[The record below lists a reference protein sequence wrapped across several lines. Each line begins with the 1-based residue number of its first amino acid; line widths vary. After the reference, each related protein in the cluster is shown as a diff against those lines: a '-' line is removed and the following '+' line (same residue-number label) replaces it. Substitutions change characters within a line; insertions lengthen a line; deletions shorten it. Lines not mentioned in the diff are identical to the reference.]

1 MKKLVLLRHGLS
13 QWNNE
18 NRFTGWVDVPL
29 SDAGIEEAK
38 NAGKLLKEAGFE
50 FDVAYTSVL
59 KRAIQDAVARAGRAG
74 HDVAAGC
81 TAAGA

>member
-29 SDAGIEEAK
+29 SDVGMEEAR
-38 NAGKLLKEAGFE
+38 NAGKLLKDTLLYRDLRGLVTQA
-50 FDVAYTSVL
+50 DSVL
-59 KRAIQDAVARAGRAG
+59 ADLKKNPRKYINLSIF
-74 HDVAAGC
+74 
-81 TAAGA
+81 

>member
-29 SDAGIEEAK
+29 SDVGMEEARA
-38 NAGKLLKEAGFE
+38 AGRLLKAEGYT
-50 FDVAYTSVL
+50 FDVAYTSRRSGL
-59 KRAIQDAVARAGRAG
+59 PSRSS
-74 HDVAAGC
+74 
-81 TAAGA
+81 T